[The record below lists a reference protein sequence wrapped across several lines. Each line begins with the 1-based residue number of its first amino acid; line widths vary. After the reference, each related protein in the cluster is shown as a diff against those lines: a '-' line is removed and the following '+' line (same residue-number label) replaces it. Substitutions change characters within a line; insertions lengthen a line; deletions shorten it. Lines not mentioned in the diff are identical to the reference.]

1 MKFIVLA
8 AFILLS
14 FICWDTYRDL
24 LDRTKLM
31 LDYKTMLG
39 DCETELEIYRSAPI
53 LSIYEP
59 ENWMAI
65 KVDIND

>member
-24 LDRTKLM
+24 LDTTKLM
-31 LDYKTMLG
+31 LDYKAIYEE
-39 DCETELEIYRSAPI
+39 CETELEIYKEAPI

-59 ENWMAI
+59 EGWMAI
-65 KVDIND
+65 KVDID